1 MSERNTMRRTLEA
14 GGITVGVSCATGNVH
29 AIELFARSDL
39 DYVYLDQQHGLVS
52 FDTLIAQ
59 LRCFSGRSTT
69 PLVRVLR
76 NDPGLIGQVL
86 DAGAHGVIVPMV
98 NSVDEAERAVA
109 ACRYQP
115 AGVRSWG
122 PLRAAFGLGTDPA
135 VVDGEVLCFVMV
147 ETPGGLEQVE
157 RIAAVPGVD
166 GIYIGPADLA
176 VSMGLKPGI
185 TFQEGAHAAA
195 IARIRAACDAAGTVT
210 GVSGDPIALAEQ
222 GFRMVTGGSTTNFLG
237 AGLARVLERRTAA
250 RGSTDVVMVERER
263 ATT

>member
-1 MSERNTMRRTLEA
+1 MSDRNTMRRTLA
-14 GGITVGVSCATGNVH
+14 DGGIAVGVSCATGNVH
-29 AIELFARSDL
+29 ATELFARSDL

-52 FDTLIAQ
+52 FDTLVNQ
-59 LRCFSGRSTT
+59 LRTFAGRSTT

-98 NSVDEAERAVA
+98 NSVEEAERAVA

-122 PLRAAFGLGTDPA
+122 PLRAAFGLGTDPP
-135 VVDGEVLCFVMV
+135 VVNAEVLCLVMV
-147 ETPGGLEQVE
+147 ETPGGLDQVE
-157 RIAAVPGVD
+157 RIAALPGVD

-176 VSMGLKPGI
+176 VSMGLAPGI
-185 TFQEGAHAAA
+185 AFQEGPHADA
-195 IARIRAACDAAGTVT
+195 IARIRAACDAAGKVA
-210 GVSGDPIALAEQ
+210 GVSGDPVALAGQ
-222 GFRMVTGGSTTNFLG
+222 GFRMVTGGNETGILG
-237 AGLARVLERRTAA
+237 AGLARVLEQRDTARRSA
-250 RGSTDVVMVERER
+250 DDVERER